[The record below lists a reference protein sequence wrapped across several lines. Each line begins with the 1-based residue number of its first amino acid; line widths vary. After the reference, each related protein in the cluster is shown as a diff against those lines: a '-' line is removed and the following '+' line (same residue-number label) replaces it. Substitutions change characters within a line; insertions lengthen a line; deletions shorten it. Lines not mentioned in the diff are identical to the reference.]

1 MEPFPPPDSIG
12 RDGVLSGGYHWKLY
26 EAFAPPHIHQYIF
39 VNVDR
44 MKVGEL
50 HSLDLSPPEA
60 RRLQEEL
67 ASRVVAG
74 PALDLSGVRHV
85 AGADVSTQG
94 NMAYAT
100 VVVLEFP
107 GLSLVEVQGFEVPL
121 RFPYVPGLL
130 SFREVPS
137 LAGAL
142 RRVETRVDA
151 LILDAQGLA
160 HPRRMGLA
168 SHPGIFLDV
177 PTVGCAK
184 SRLVGSFEEPGR
196 EKGSATDLVHRG
208 ETVGRVLRTREGVSP
223 VYVSVGSGIDLES
236 AVDLVLACC
245 TKYRLPETT
254 RQAHN
259 AANRLRRGEEPGGS
273 MRLL

>member
-1 MEPFPPPDSIG
+1 
-12 RDGVLSGGYHWKLY
+12 
-26 EAFAPPHIHQYIF
+26 
-39 VNVDR
+39 
-44 MKVGEL
+44 MKVEEL
-50 HSLDLSPPEA
+50 HGFDLSPAEA

-67 ASRVVAG
+67 AARVVVG

-85 AGADVSTQG
+85 AGADVSTQEDR
-94 NMAYAT
+94 AYAT
-100 VVVLEFP
+100 VVVLEFL
-107 GLSLVEVQGFEVPL
+107 GLSTVEVRGFQAPL

-137 LAGAL
+137 VVGTLEK
-142 RRVETRVDA
+142 VESEVDA

-168 SHPGIFLDV
+168 SHLGIFLDV
-177 PTVGCAK
+177 PTIGCAK
-184 SRLVGSFEEPGR
+184 SRLVGSYEEPGV

-208 ETVGRVLRTREGVSP
+208 EVVGKVVRTREGVSP
-223 VYVSVGSGIDLES
+223 VYVSVGNGIDLGS

-259 AANRLRRGEEPGGS
+259 AANRLRRGEETGGS
-273 MRLL
+273 PRLL

>member
-1 MEPFPPPDSIG
+1 M
-12 RDGVLSGGYHWKLY
+12 
-26 EAFAPPHIHQYIF
+26 F
-39 VNVDR
+39 VNVGG
-44 MKVGEL
+44 MKVDEL
-50 HSLDLSPPEA
+50 HGFDLSPPEA
-60 RRLQEEL
+60 RRLQQEL

-74 PALDLSGVRHV
+74 PALDLSAVRHV

-94 NMAYAT
+94 DTAYAT

-107 GLSLVEVQGFEVPL
+107 GLTLVEVQGFFAPL

-130 SFREVPS
+130 SFREVAPIV
-137 LAGAL
+137 GAL
-142 RRVETRVDA
+142 EKVETEVDA

-168 SHPGIFLDV
+168 SHLGIFLDV
-177 PTVGCAK
+177 PTIGCAK
-184 SRLVGSFEEPGR
+184 SRLVGSHEEPGM

-208 ETVGRVLRTREGVSP
+208 EVVGKVVRTREGVSP
-223 VYVSVGSGIDLES
+223 VYVSVGNGIDLKS

-245 TKYRLPETT
+245 TKYRLPEST